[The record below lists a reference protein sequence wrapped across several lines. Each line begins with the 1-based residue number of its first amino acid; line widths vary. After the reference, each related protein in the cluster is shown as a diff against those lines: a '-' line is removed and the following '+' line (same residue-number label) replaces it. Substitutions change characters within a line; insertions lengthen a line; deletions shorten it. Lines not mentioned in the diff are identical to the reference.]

1 MSKLTND
8 DLPNDTIDAL
18 AEALMLFN
26 GRMLRPGMGP
36 LFLSE
41 RCDLDG
47 GWSNEYWPYSTL
59 PGVYVVYSETNKL
72 VYIGKTSCS
81 SNLGARLGAHF
92 KKGPGGTAAR
102 PEGWDEAKYVRT
114 IPVPHEFA
122 FEAPA
127 IEEYFLGI
135 VKTTS
140 NKLGN

>member
-1 MSKLTND
+1 MPDCTND
-8 DLPNDTIDAL
+8 ANRGVTIDDL

-47 GWSNEYWPYSTL
+47 GWSDEYWPYATL

-72 VYIGKTSCS
+72 VYIGKASCS

-92 KKGPGGTAAR
+92 KKAPDGTAIR
-102 PEGWDEAKYVRT
+102 PEGWGEAKYVRT
-114 IPVPHEFA
+114 VPVPRRFT

-127 IEEYFLGI
+127 IEEYLLGK
-135 VKTTS
+135 VKTTC
-140 NKLGN
+140 NTRGQ